1 MRPRLAGVS
10 SDDDALAALAA
21 LGDPVRRSLYR
32 HVAGSPGDVTRDAA
46 ADAVGVSR
54 AVAAAQLDKL
64 VDAGLLEVSFRR
76 LSGRTGPGAGRPS
89 KLYRRAAG
97 EHAVSVP
104 PRSYDTVSRL
114 LAEVVERAGL
124 DAELQA
130 AARADGEAADAAGDP
145 VEALR
150 ERGYEPFRDCGKVR
164 LSNCPFHALAERF
177 PALVCGMNLASI
189 QGLLAGMPGAEG
201 WSAEMDPLPEGC
213 CVALE
218 GPEESTE
225 V

>member
-1 MRPRLAGVS
+1 MS
-10 SDDDALAALAA
+10 SEDAALDALAV
-21 LGDPVRRSLYR
+21 LGDPVRRGLYR
-32 HVAGSPGDVTRDAA
+32 YVGGAHGDVTRDAA

-54 AVAAAQLDKL
+54 ATAAFHLDKL
-64 VDAGLLEVSFRR
+64 VDAGLLEVSFKR
-76 LSGRTGPGAGRPS
+76 LSGRSGPGAGRPS
-89 KLYRRAAG
+89 KLYRRADG

-104 PRSYDTVSRL
+104 PRSYDTASRL

-130 AARADGEAADAAGDP
+130 AARAAGAAADTAGDP
-145 VEALR
+145 LDALR

-164 LSNCPFHALAERF
+164 LNNCPFHALAEEF
-177 PALVCGMNLASI
+177 PALVCGMNLAAI

-218 GPEESTE
+218 GPEETGE

>member
-1 MRPRLAGVS
+1 VRPRLAGVS